1 MEFVVIID
9 AFTSFFLL
17 EIEELRIRDDHIL
30 LHLAEDILEEYILY
44 NMPMFLI
51 TQNTEEHLTVN
62 SILI

>member
-51 TQNTEEHLTVN
+51 T
-62 SILI
+62 